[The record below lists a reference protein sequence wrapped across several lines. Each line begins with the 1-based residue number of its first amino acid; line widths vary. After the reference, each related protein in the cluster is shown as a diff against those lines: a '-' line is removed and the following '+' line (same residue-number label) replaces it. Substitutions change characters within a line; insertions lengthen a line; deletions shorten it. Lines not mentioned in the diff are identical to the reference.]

1 MKRPLIL
8 LAVFLIALSSA
19 AVTQT
24 FFDDS
29 IRSLYKAIYVP
40 FKAPPPTL
48 YYVPNGMIVK
58 LANTAADVNVI
69 RANNQTLTGKLSL
82 DVLNKKYAVTKFD
95 REFPDPVQPSLRAL
109 NEPVTRQPTDDLT
122 KYYVVEFSKKYSLKQ
137 VMADYRA
144 NEYVTTVQPIGIHP
158 VVEMIPNDPRFATD
172 QWNLKD
178 AEDNDVD
185 ATDAWD
191 LETGDA
197 TVIIGDL
204 DSGVQ
209 YNSRDLGG
217 LAPYTDGNMWI
228 NDIEYNGTA
237 GVDDDGNGFVDD
249 WIGWDF
255 VDNVSGAWPGEDA
268 DTPDNEPTD
277 FNGHGT
283 HVGGIMGA
291 ITNNSNA
298 VAGLA
303 GGWNTGANDP
313 ANGVKIM
320 ACRIGWSAPH
330 PVYGYEVGYVR
341 MDFAAQ
347 AIYYAVNNGVTAI
360 NCSWGSS
367 NSGGL
372 GAAVTYAV
380 NNGVI
385 VVHAAGNS
393 GNSVADY
400 LGSRTDV
407 LNVAATDDSDV
418 KADFSNYGAWVD
430 IAAPGVD
437 IMSTFSLHY
446 NPGYVAWMSG
456 TSQASPH
463 VCAAAA
469 LLRSYVPGLTR
480 QEVFDLLLNYTD
492 NIDAENPSYVGLLG
506 SGRLN
511 VYKSLDAAIAPQVTV
526 IQPNGGEVLYIGQQ
540 YDITWDASD
549 NVAIAETWVDY
560 STDSGVNWTRIAT
573 LVDNPGVFTWTVTG
587 PPSDQCRVLV
597 TCTDEVGVSGS
608 DISDEDFCPPFSS
621 GINGNR
627 PGGGTRVVG
636 PDDMPKVTA
645 LYQNAP
651 NPFNP
656 QTRIPYALNKD
667 TRVRLEVYNVS
678 GQRVATLVD
687 GFETAGH
694 KQVYWNAS
702 GIASG
707 VYFYKLQVGDFTQTR
722 KLILMK

>member
-1 MKRPLIL
+1 M
-8 LAVFLIALSSA
+8 ALSSTA
-19 AVTQT
+19 ITQT
-24 FFDDS
+24 ILDT
-29 IRSLYKAIYVP
+29 RAKPQYKAIYVP

-48 YYVPNGMIVK
+48 YYVPNQMVLK
-58 LANTAADVNVI
+58 LADEAADVDVI
-69 RANNQTLTGKLSL
+69 RVNDQTLTGKVSL
-82 DVLNKKYAVTKFD
+82 DALNKKYGVTKFD
-95 REFPDPVQPSLRAL
+95 REFPDNPQPSLRAVRP
-109 NEPVTRQPTDDLT
+109 PVTAQPTDDLT
-122 KYYVVEFSKKYSLKQ
+122 KYYVVEFSEKHELKT
-137 VMADYRA
+137 VIADYRV
-144 NEYVTTVQPIGIHP
+144 NEYVENVEAIGIHP
-158 VVEMIPNDPRFATD
+158 VLEVIPNDPYFASD
-172 QWNLKD
+172 QWNFKD
-178 AEDNDVD
+178 ATDNDVD
-185 ATDAWD
+185 ATDAWE

-197 TVIIGDL
+197 TVIVGDL
-204 DSGVQ
+204 DTGVQ

-217 LAPYTDGNMWI
+217 LSPYTTGNVWI
-228 NDIEYNGTA
+228 NDAENNGTP
-237 GVDDDGNGFVDD
+237 GVDDDGNGYVDD

-291 ITNNSNA
+291 ITNNSVM

-303 GGWNTGANDP
+303 GGWNQTQNDP
-313 ANGVKIM
+313 ANGVKVM

-347 AIYYAVNNGVTAI
+347 AIYYAVNNGASAI

-380 NNGVI
+380 NNGVV
-385 VVHAAGNS
+385 VVHAAGNA

-407 LNVAATDDSDV
+407 LNVAATDDRDV
-418 KADFSNYGAWVD
+418 KASFSSYGTWVD
-430 IAAPGVD
+430 LAAPGVD
-437 IMSTFSLHY
+437 ILSTMSVHY
-446 NPGYVAWMSG
+446 NPNYVAWMSG

-480 QEVFDLLLNYTD
+480 QEVFDLILNYTD
-492 NIDAENPSYVGLLG
+492 NIDAQNPGYVGLLG

-511 VYKSLDAAIAPQVTV
+511 VYKSLDAAIAPEVTV

-540 YDITWDASD
+540 YDITWDAFD
-549 NVAIAETWVDY
+549 NVAIESTLVDY
-560 STDSGVNWTRIAT
+560 STDSGVNWGRIAT
-573 LVDNPGVFTWTVTG
+573 LAGNPGVFTWTVTG
-587 PPSDQCRVLV
+587 PPSDQCRVRV
-597 TCTDEVGVSGS
+597 TCYDLVGVFGS
-608 DISDEDFCPPFSS
+608 DISDDDFCPPFSPS
-621 GINGNR
+621 ADGSTPSRGVKI
-627 PGGGTRVVG
+627 VG
-636 PDDMPKVTA
+636 PGDAPAVTA

-656 QTRIPYALNKD
+656 QTRIPYALAKD
-667 TRVRLEVYNVS
+667 AHVRLEVYNVR

-687 GFETAGH
+687 EFQTSGF
-694 KQVYWNAS
+694 KQFEWNANDT
-702 GIASG
+702 ASG
-707 VYFYKLQVGDFTQTR
+707 VYFYRLQAGNFTQTR
-722 KLILMK
+722 KFILMK

>member
-1 MKRPLIL
+1 MNKPMVL
-8 LAVFLIALSSA
+8 LTVAIVVLSSTA
-19 AVTQT
+19 FTQIG
-24 FFDDS
+24 FDDLS
-29 IRSLYKAIYVP
+29 NSRYRAVYVP
-40 FKAPPPTL
+40 FRSPPPS
-48 YYVPNGMIVK
+48 YYYIPNQMVLK
-58 LANTAADVNVI
+58 LAPSAADVNVI
-69 RANNQTLTGKLSL
+69 RSNDETLTGKVSL
-82 DVLNKKYAVTKFD
+82 DDLNRKYGVTKFV
-95 REFPDPVQPSLRAL
+95 REFPEPPSITERAVGP
-109 NEPVTRQPTDDLT
+109 PVTVVPHEDLT
-122 KYYVVEFSKKYSLKQ
+122 KYYVVQFSEKFSLKQ

-144 NEYVTTVQPIGIHP
+144 NEYVDNVEAIGVHP
-158 VVEMIPNDPRFATD
+158 VLEMIPNDPYFATD
-172 QWNLKD
+172 QWNFKD
-178 AEDNDVD
+178 GTDNDID

-197 TVIIGDL
+197 SVIVGDL
-204 DSGVQ
+204 DTGVQ

-217 LAPYTDGNMWI
+217 LSPYTNGNMWI
-228 NDIEYNGTA
+228 NDLEYNGTA
-237 GVDDDGNGFVDD
+237 GVDDDGNGYVDD

-291 ITNNSNA
+291 ITNNNVM

-303 GGWNTGANDP
+303 GGWNAAQNDP
-313 ANGVKIM
+313 ANGVKVM

-347 AIYYAVNNGVTAI
+347 AIYYAVNNGATAL

-380 NNGVI
+380 DHGVV

-400 LGSRTDV
+400 LGNRTDV
-407 LNVAATDDSDV
+407 LNVAATDSSDV
-418 KADFSNYGAWVD
+418 KASFSNYGTWVD
-430 IAAPGVD
+430 LAAPGVD
-437 IMSTFSLHY
+437 VLSTYSLHY
-446 NPGYVAWMSG
+446 NPNYVAWVSG

-463 VCAAAA
+463 VCGAAA

-480 QEVFDLLLNYTD
+480 QEVFDLLVGYTD
-492 NIDAENPSYVGLLG
+492 NIDAQNPSYVGLLG

-511 VYKSLDAAIAPQVTV
+511 VFKSLDAAIAPSVTV
-526 IQPNGGEVLYIGQQ
+526 IQPNGGEVLYIGQH

-549 NVAIAETWVDY
+549 NVAIESTLVDY
-560 STDSGVNWTRIAT
+560 SVDSGVDWSRIAT
-573 LVDNPGVFTWTVTG
+573 LSGNPGVFTWTVTG
-587 PPSDQCRVLV
+587 PPSDQCRVRV
-597 TCTDEVGVSGS
+597 TCYDQVGVSGS
-608 DISDEDFCPPFSS
+608 DMSDDDFCPPYSS
-621 GINGNR
+621 SADGSTPRRGLKI
-627 PGGGTRVVG
+627 VG
-636 PDDMPKVTA
+636 PDTAPAATA

-656 QTRIPYALNKD
+656 QTRIPYALAENGH
-667 TRVRLEVYNVS
+667 VRIDVFNVR

-687 GFETAGH
+687 EYQTAGH
-694 KQVYWNAS
+694 KTVLWNAS
-702 GIASG
+702 EVASG
-707 VYFYKLQVGDFTQTR
+707 IYFYRLQAGAVTQTR
-722 KLILMK
+722 KLTLMK